1 MKIMGDL
8 LAMSVPVPFWWL
20 RDVKVREEIFG
31 FSVVDLSK
39 ENKAYSEKYGAL
51 EQL

>member
-1 MKIMGDL
+1 
-8 LAMSVPVPFWWL
+8 MSVPVPFWWL